1 MVNVNEL
8 MIGDWVEYK
17 GDLIQVE
24 ELLQGGINGEW
35 EMWGELSD
43 VMRYDDLHPIP
54 LSDQILEMNGFVC
67 TPTKRGII
75 WTHPVFRF
83 IIAPV
88 GYHDYIVYNTKAD
101 DGKVPVCNLHAVH
114 TLQHLLRLT
123 DGCPSVYNI
132 KVYDT
137 KIIYRKGFE
146 GQNTL
151 DEIEGIE
158 VSLNDGHKALVY
170 PKYAKC
176 QMIRNLFDLED
187 WNAVEMTKEEA
198 LSSSGDKENDELY
211 RINSPAAKYVSQFL
225 TSDFGKR
232 NIPTLAVAKAI
243 VNQMTAID
251 TQAKK
256 IEGADLLEKNLLY
269 SCSNVW
275 SCSRSGERICYTAKS
290 DGYILSQHVTITYN
304 LCVPCVLDYKE

>member
-24 ELLQGGINGEW
+24 ELLQEGINGEW
-35 EMWGELSD
+35 EMWGELSG

-151 DEIEGIE
+151 DAIEGIE
-158 VSLNDGHKALVY
+158 ISLNDGHKALVY
-170 PKYAKC
+170 PKYARC
-176 QMIRNLFDLED
+176 QMIRDNFDFED
-187 WNAVEMTKEEA
+187 WDAVEMTKKEA

-211 RINSPAAKYVSQFL
+211 CINSPAAKYVSQFS
-225 TSDFGKR
+225 TFSFGMR
-232 NIPTLAVAKAI
+232 DIPTLAVAKAI

-251 TQAKK
+251 AQARK
-256 IEGADLLEKNLLY
+256 IEGADLLEKNLMY
-269 SCSNVW
+269 GCERMW
-275 SCSRSGERICYTAKS
+275 SCARANDRSCYIVNPY
-290 DGYILSQHVTITYN
+290 GYIYTDHVN
-304 LCVPCVLDYKE
+304 SMGLCVPCVLNCTE